1 MEDKELK
8 TFNIWGNF
16 QVQVDFDIEARNET
30 EARMKAQG
38 MITDQ
43 YSLDAIGGLHI
54 AQSTDFNLYIDE
66 EDEPEEGD

>member
-1 MEDKELK
+1 MEPELK

-30 EARMKAQG
+30 EAKMKAQE

-43 YSLDAIGGLHI
+43 YSFDAVGGLHV
-54 AQSTDFNLYIDE
+54 ANSTDFNLYIDE
-66 EDEPEEGD
+66 EDEPAEGD